1 MYNIP
6 KHIFSI
12 SLPSETSKEI
22 TEWFEIMESRNQLS
36 DELIGLVHNHI
47 MTGKYQ
53 NKIMNE
59 KQIQSDPLKLSDKQ
73 AELQDDFLDKLYNW
87 QDSNSAVF
95 KDDKIEKKE
104 KKKMLSI

>member
-22 TEWFEIMESRNQLS
+22 TEWFEVMESRNQLS

-47 MTGKYQ
+47 MTGNYQ
-53 NKIMNE
+53 NKTMNE
-59 KQIQSDPLKLSDKQ
+59 NHVQSDPLKLSDKKV
-73 AELQDDFLDKLYNW
+73 EIQDDFLDKLYNW

-95 KDDKIEKKE
+95 KEDKIEKKE

>member
-22 TEWFEIMESRNQLS
+22 TEWFEIMESRKQLS

-53 NKIMNE
+53 IKTMNE
-59 KQIQSDPLKLSDKQ
+59 RQGLSAPLKISDEQ
-73 AELQDDFLDKLYNW
+73 TELQDEFLDKLYNW

-95 KDDKIEKKE
+95 KEDKIEKKE

>member
-6 KHIFSI
+6 KLIFSLN
-12 SLPSETSKEI
+12 LPSETSKEI

-53 NKIMNE
+53 NKTMDE
-59 KQIQSDPLKLSDKQ
+59 MQGLSDTLKISDEQ
-73 AELQDDFLDKLYNW
+73 IELQNDFLDKLYNW
-87 QDSNSAVF
+87 QDSNNAVF
-95 KDDKIEKKE
+95 KEDKIEKKE

>member
-36 DELIGLVHNHI
+36 DELIGLVHTHI

-53 NKIMNE
+53 NKTMNE
-59 KQIQSDPLKLSDKQ
+59 RQGLSDPLKISDEQ
-73 AELQDDFLDKLYNW
+73 IELQNDFLDKLYNW